1 MSAFQQ
7 ESSLVWTDVKET
19 WQVNARIVHKENL
32 SRKTCQLISCSC
44 TRTNKTCQS
53 KFGRHIYEQMNSPR
67 NSSRKLARLYGA
79 WVSILRVQP
88 TSHATTKTY
97 TIPLKLHYSLQHK
110 TVTLNLGPP
119 ALLGAYFKTS
129 PICSSTFNLLHPLWT
144 LRQASNMVKNRT

>member
-7 ESSLVWTDVKET
+7 ESSLVWTAVKET
-19 WQVNARIVHKENL
+19 WQVNARIARI
-32 SRKTCQLISCSC
+32 RKICQGKLVKKTC
-44 TRTNKTCQS
+44 TRTNKT
-53 KFGRHIYEQMNSPR
+53 RHIYEQMNSPR

-97 TIPLKLHYSLQHK
+97 TIPLNLHYSLQQK

-129 PICSSTFNLLHPLWT
+129 PICSSTFNSLHPLWT